1 MDVLEE
7 MKKLGVEGFQ
17 SLLLKGATGMPPVAP
32 KSVAT
37 VAPAVVPA
45 VVPAVA
51 PVEAPVEAPAVDL
64 LTPEPAQPQR
74 HAWNEMGLRTRAK
87 QKMSGGQM
95 DEKR

>member
-32 KSVAT
+32 KPVA
-37 VAPAVVPA
+37 A